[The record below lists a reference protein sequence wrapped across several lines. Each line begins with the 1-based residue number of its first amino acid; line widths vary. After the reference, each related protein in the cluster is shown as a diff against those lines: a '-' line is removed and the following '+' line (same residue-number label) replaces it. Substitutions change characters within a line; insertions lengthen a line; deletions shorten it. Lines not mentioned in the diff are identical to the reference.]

1 MARGNES
8 KSVFYN
14 KILEVFPNSF
24 MYNGSKE
31 IRVPFIED
39 GVEIQLKIVATCA
52 KVNVDRGSDTVLPGT
67 TQNKTPIIGSVSKA
81 TMGSI
86 SNATDSS
93 LVEPTEEEK
102 MNVKALME
110 KLGL

>member
-52 KVNVDRGSDTVLPGT
+52 KVNVDCGSDAALPG
-67 TQNKTPIIGSVSKA
+67 VSQTKDKPA
-81 TMGSI
+81 VSSI

-93 LVEPTEEEK
+93 LIEPTAEEK
-102 MNVKALME
+102 ANVKALME
-110 KLGL
+110 RLGL

>member
-1 MARGNES
+1 MARGAAAKEEIVNQLLSTFEGAF
-8 KSVFYN
+8 KFD
-14 KILEVFPNSF
+14 
-24 MYNGSKE
+24 KE
-31 IRVPFIED
+31 IRIPMMENGEEVQIK
-39 GVEIQLKIVATCA
+39 VTLTCA
-52 KVNVDRGSDTVLPGT
+52 KVNVDRGSDAALPGA
-67 TQNKTPIIGSVSKA
+67 TQNKTAIVGSMSKA

-93 LVEPTEEEK
+93 LIEPTEEEK

>member
-52 KVNVDRGSDTVLPGT
+52 KVNVDRGSDTALPGVLQT
-67 TQNKTPIIGSVSKA
+67 KDKPTV
-81 TMGSI
+81 GSI

-93 LVEPTEEEK
+93 LIEPTAEEK
-102 MNVKALME
+102 ANVKALME
-110 KLGL
+110 RLGL